1 MAEIQ
6 RKKVKKR
13 SQLKALWFQY
23 KKNKLAMFG
32 LILMSLMILTA
43 AVCSGPAPRTGS
55 APTSTAATCSRASSG
70 APGSRCSSD
79 SSPSAS
85 R

>member
-43 AVCSGPAPRTGS
+43 VCAGFFLDYDTQVIGQSIR
-55 APTSTAATCSRASSG
+55 SRLQW
-70 APGSRCSSD
+70 
-79 SSPSAS
+79 PSAAH
-85 R
+85 

>member
-1 MAEIQ
+1 MAEQIQ

-32 LILMSLMILTA
+32 LILMGLMILTA
-43 AVCSGPAPRTGS
+43 MQCLDLMPALARLPFGRG
-55 APTSTAATCSRASSG
+55 
-70 APGSRCSSD
+70 
-79 SSPSAS
+79 
-85 R
+85 